1 MNNVQILGTGCRK
14 CAHLQA
20 ATEEAIKHLGLTAN
34 VEKIQDIAKIAE
46 FGVFMTPALV
56 IDGEVK
62 TQGRV
67 PSMEEI
73 EQMFSQ
79 RNESKESEKA

>member
-1 MNNVQILGTGCRK
+1 MKNVQILGTGCRK

-20 ATEEAIKHLGLTAN
+20 QTEEAIKHLGISAN
-34 VEKIQDIAKIAE
+34 VEKIEDITKITN

-62 TQGRV
+62 TQGRI
-67 PSMEEI
+67 PSVSEI
-73 EQMFSQ
+73 EKMFGQPS
-79 RNESKESEKA
+79 